1 MALLFYLKKVQFS
14 FILAHQK
21 REHTSVCSLFCRLR
35 PSIAPFIVRLRRTMR
50 VTPCAP
56 PRLRWYFVLASPI
69 AKRSR
74 SNRRSLTRAST
85 ASLRLIICILR
96 ACPTGA
102 RSRSARA
109 KYCRFAANSR
119 AFMRSAYL
127 FSFPSAAFHVCG
139 FSHSSS

>member
-102 RSRSARA
+102 CSPGGECADIRQRR
-109 KYCRFAANSR
+109 NSR
-119 AFMRSAYL
+119 PRAEQRPLASRWQAWVY
-127 FSFPSAAFHVCG
+127 SPKAKFP
-139 FSHSSS
+139 